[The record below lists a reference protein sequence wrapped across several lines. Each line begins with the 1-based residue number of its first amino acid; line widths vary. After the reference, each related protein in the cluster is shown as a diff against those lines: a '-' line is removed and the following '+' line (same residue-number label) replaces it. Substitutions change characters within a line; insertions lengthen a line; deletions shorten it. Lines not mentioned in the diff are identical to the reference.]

1 MSNSKH
7 TLPLEQLD
15 GAQRELLRRL
25 AAKYNWWKPPEEA
38 LRLPQCVMAQVMN
51 IGDYDD
57 AQAMAQA
64 LGDDVLR
71 EVLRGAE
78 VGVFDARS
86 WTYWHYRLH
95 LAAPGQVPPLPMR
108 RLP

>member
-1 MSNSKH
+1 MSKNNR
-7 TLPLEQLD
+7 TLQFEQFD
-15 GAQRELLRRL
+15 TEQRDLLRRL
-25 AAKYNWWKPPEEA
+25 AAKYIWWKTPDEA
-38 LRLPQCVMAQVMN
+38 LCLPQRVVAQVMN

-57 AQAMAQA
+57 AQALVQA
-64 LGDDVLR
+64 LGDDMLR

-78 VGVFDARS
+78 AGMFDARS

-95 LAAPGQVPPLPMR
+95 LAAPGQVPPLPTR